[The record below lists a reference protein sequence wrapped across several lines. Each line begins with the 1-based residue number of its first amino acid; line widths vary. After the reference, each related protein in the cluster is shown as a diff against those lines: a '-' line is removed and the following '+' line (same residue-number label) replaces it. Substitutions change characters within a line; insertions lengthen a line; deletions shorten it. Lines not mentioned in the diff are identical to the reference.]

1 VRSLAQRTALS
12 TKEIRTIIEAL
23 QQGSRKAVEAMHDS
37 REGVERCVEDSQL
50 AAALLQAVGSDISHI
65 DELNGR
71 IVTTTREQSTASRE
85 VVGRLQSVQTI
96 AQNTADDVETLA
108 LSSQRLPPIAVRLD
122 ALGRT
127 FHQ

>member
-1 VRSLAQRTALS
+1 
-12 TKEIRTIIEAL
+12 
-23 QQGSRKAVEAMHDS
+23 
-37 REGVERCVEDSQL
+37 VERCVDDSQL
-50 AAALLQAVGSDISHI
+50 AAAMLQAVGSDISHI
-65 DELNGR
+65 DALNGR
-71 IVTTTREQSTASRE
+71 IVATTREQSTASRE

-96 AQNTADDVETLA
+96 AQNTSDDVETLA

>member
-1 VRSLAQRTALS
+1 MTCLIPTPLH
-12 TKEIRTIIEAL
+12 
-23 QQGSRKAVEAMHDS
+23 G
-37 REGVERCVEDSQL
+37 
-50 AAALLQAVGSDISHI
+50 
-65 DELNGR
+65 
-71 IVTTTREQSTASRE
+71 STASCE

>member
-1 VRSLAQRTALS
+1 
-12 TKEIRTIIEAL
+12 
-23 QQGSRKAVEAMHDS
+23 MHDS
-37 REGVERCVEDSQL
+37 LEGVERCVEDSQL
-50 AAALLQAVGSDISHI
+50 AAAMLQAVGSDISHI

-71 IVTTTREQSTASRE
+71 IVTTTRKPSTASRE

-96 AQNTADDVETLA
+96 AQSTADDVETLA

-127 FHQ
+127 FDQ

>member
-1 VRSLAQRTALS
+1 
-12 TKEIRTIIEAL
+12 
-23 QQGSRKAVEAMHDS
+23 M
-37 REGVERCVEDSQL
+37 
-50 AAALLQAVGSDISHI
+50 
-65 DELNGR
+65 NGR

-108 LSSQRLPPIAVRLD
+108 LSSQRLPPIAIRLD
-122 ALGRT
+122 ALGHT